1 LGVVARGADIGFT
14 LAIPSLDPLVS
25 LLIGLLGLVGNAI
38 WGASSSARLELALL
52 HPQMLR

>member
-1 LGVVARGADIGFT
+1 MGVVARGADIGFT

-38 WGASSSARLELALL
+38 WGASSTARLELALL
-52 HPQMLR
+52 DPQMLR